1 MKVTSGE
8 LTKNSKLQP
17 QGGNK
22 STVPTKISTV
32 LSRLKRVSGAVWRRP
47 ALVASLTV
55 TGLLLFGR
63 QLSLL
68 EPLELSAFDQLM
80 QLRPAVPPD
89 PRLLVVKV
97 TEPDIQSYPPY
108 PLTDAVI
115 NQLLTKLEKH
125 QPAVIGLDIYRD
137 LPQQPGNAELSTQLR
152 TSDRIIAM
160 CQRKNAENRD
170 VAPPPGVPESRIG
183 FNDIPVDRGGVVRRA
198 LLFITLAPSATSRC
212 TTQSSFSF
220 QLARQYLKTQ
230 KGIEPELLQQD
241 EQEYLSMGQVAF
253 KPLIPNAGG
262 YQHGDTGGYQI
273 LLNYRSRD
281 PVGDSLARSVTLS
294 DVLNNRIDPSWVKN
308 RIVLIGVT
316 AASVGDAFYTPY
328 SQARRI
334 QRMPGVVVHGQI
346 VSQLLSAVLDG
357 QRLFW
362 FWPEWGE
369 VLWIWCW
376 SLTGGILVRVFR
388 HPGKQLLAESLAL
401 GLLLGTSVA
410 LFIGSGWIP
419 VVAPTLGLIAAT
431 TGVLAYNAYEAERE
445 RLKAEKERLY
455 IEQKAQEQE
464 KNIALLQNLL
474 KERTYTPSPSPSPTK
489 SDVPLREEKEET
501 ELPSDDE
508 SEGDTVAWSTGA
520 GNNETETEEGSESS
534 STLLAGHYKLGNVLG
549 SGGFGL
555 TYLAQDTHRP
565 GAPECVVKRLRP
577 ARRDERFLQVARRLF
592 DTEAEILEK
601 LGHHPQ
607 IPRLLAHFE
616 EKQEFYLV
624 QEYVDGHPLTD
635 ELPVDKRVPEV
646 QVIELLQGVL
656 EILMFIHE
664 HKVIHRD
671 IKPGNIMR
679 RHQDGK
685 VVLIDFGAVKQI
697 QPQQAADQENLTI
710 AIGTRGYAPPE
721 QYAGHPSFNSDIY
734 ALGMIGIQ
742 ALTGIPTHHLPLSS
756 ETGDVN
762 WRHLA
767 NASDDF
773 ASIVEKMVRFHFAA
787 RYQSAAEV
795 IEDLKPLRS

>member
-1 MKVTSGE
+1 
-8 LTKNSKLQP
+8 
-17 QGGNK
+17 
-22 STVPTKISTV
+22 
-32 LSRLKRVSGAVWRRP
+32 
-47 ALVASLTV
+47 
-55 TGLLLFGR
+55 
-63 QLSLL
+63 
-68 EPLELSAFDQLM
+68 M

-198 LLFITLAPSATSRC
+198 LLFITLAPPATSRC

-773 ASIVEKMVRFHFAA
+773 ARIVEKMVRFHFAA

>member
-1 MKVTSGE
+1 
-8 LTKNSKLQP
+8 
-17 QGGNK
+17 
-22 STVPTKISTV
+22 
-32 LSRLKRVSGAVWRRP
+32 
-47 ALVASLTV
+47 LVASLTV

-115 NQLLTKLEKH
+115 NQLLTNLEKH

-212 TTQSSFSF
+212 TTQSSFGF

-241 EQEYLSMGQVAF
+241 EQEYLSMGRVAF

-369 VLWIWCW
+369 VLWIWSW
-376 SLTGGILVRVFR
+376 SLIGGILVRVFR

-489 SDVPLREEKEET
+489 SNVPLREEKEET

-520 GNNETETEEGSESS
+520 GNNETEAEERSEGS
-534 STLLAGHYKLGNVLG
+534 STLLAGHYRLGEVLG

-616 EKQEFYLV
+616 ERQEFYLV

-697 QPQQAADQENLTI
+697 QPQQQADQENPTV

-742 ALTGIPTHHLPLSS
+742 ALTGIPTHQLPFSS
-756 ETGDVN
+756 ETGDVS

-773 ASIVEKMVRFHFAA
+773 ARIVEKMVRYHFAA

-795 IEDLKPLRS
+795 IEDLKPLRSSL

>member
-1 MKVTSGE
+1 
-8 LTKNSKLQP
+8 
-17 QGGNK
+17 
-22 STVPTKISTV
+22 
-32 LSRLKRVSGAVWRRP
+32 
-47 ALVASLTV
+47 
-55 TGLLLFGR
+55 
-63 QLSLL
+63 
-68 EPLELSAFDQLM
+68 
-80 QLRPAVPPD
+80 
-89 PRLLVVKV
+89 VV
-97 TEPDIQSYPPY
+97 
-108 PLTDAVI
+108 
-115 NQLLTKLEKH
+115 
-125 QPAVIGLDIYRD
+125 
-137 LPQQPGNAELSTQLR
+137 
-152 TSDRIIAM
+152 
-160 CQRKNAENRD
+160 
-170 VAPPPGVPESRIG
+170 
-183 FNDIPVDRGGVVRRA
+183 
-198 LLFITLAPSATSRC
+198 
-212 TTQSSFSF
+212 
-220 QLARQYLKTQ
+220 
-230 KGIEPELLQQD
+230 
-241 EQEYLSMGQVAF
+241 
-253 KPLIPNAGG
+253 
-262 YQHGDTGGYQI
+262 
-273 LLNYRSRD
+273 
-281 PVGDSLARSVTLS
+281 
-294 DVLNNRIDPSWVKN
+294 
-308 RIVLIGVT
+308 
-316 AASVGDAFYTPY
+316 
-328 SQARRI
+328 
-334 QRMPGVVVHGQI
+334 
-346 VSQLLSAVLDG
+346 
-357 QRLFW
+357 
-362 FWPEWGE
+362 
-369 VLWIWCW
+369 
-376 SLTGGILVRVFR
+376 
-388 HPGKQLLAESLAL
+388 
-401 GLLLGTSVA
+401 

-419 VVAPTLGLIAAT
+419 VVAPALGLIATT

-474 KERTYTPSPSPSPTK
+474 KEKTYTPSPSPSPTK
-489 SDVPLREEKEET
+489 SDVPLGEEKEET

-773 ASIVEKMVRFHFAA
+773 ARIVEKMVRFHFAA